1 MSTVF
6 ISLTSWREMTRDP
19 DPEDSW
25 DAGDEDGDVSINGL
39 SLSVPPIEFDQ
50 IDTDEDIKPG
60 DTVWLVSCVCG
71 TGSTFGSSGGY
82 FSPLFISKDKAEAQ
96 ERCASME
103 KADRTDYTLP
113 WNGYFE
119 WLQHL
124 DCDEYV
130 VAS

>member
-1 MSTVF
+1 MTTVF
-6 ISLTSWREMTRDP
+6 ISLTSWREVTRDP

-25 DAGDEDGDVSINGL
+25 DAGDEDGDVSINSL

-50 IDTDEDIKPG
+50 INTDEDIKPG
-60 DTVWLVSCVCG
+60 DTVWLVSCVYG

-82 FSPLFISKDKAEAQ
+82 FSPLFVSRDKAGAKEFYAAAEVSKDY
-96 ERCASME
+96 
-103 KADRTDYTLP
+103 DVP

-130 VAS
+130 VGA